1 MSKQIVRRSQVDDS
15 YLPAALH
22 PLIKQLYAR
31 RGVLSSNELLLT
43 AQQLIPV
50 EQLLGIDKACQL
62 LHQVLLD
69 KRKIIIVGDFDADGA
84 TSTALMMEALSL
96 LGFANHSFIV
106 PNRFEYGYG
115 LTPEIVDIA
124 HQQQAQMII
133 TVDNGIS
140 CLAGVSRAK
149 ELGIEVIVTDHHL
162 PGKQLPNAD
171 AIVNPNQSTC
181 TFASKSIAGVGVAFY
196 LMLGL
201 RKYFR
206 EHNVFEQFALPE
218 PNLAQLLDLVALGT
232 VADVVS
238 LDANNRILVAQGL
251 KRIRAGKTRYGIQA
265 LIEIAGRNQQQLVA
279 SDLGFAI
286 GPRINA
292 AGRLDDMSYG
302 INCLLAHDLMTART
316 MAQELDVLNKARRE
330 IEQGMQVEAEN
341 IFKQLKLSQD
351 EMPSAIA
358 LYQADWHQG
367 VIGIVAGRLK
377 EKFHRPSIVFAL
389 AKEDSTVNEKGNFDK
404 ECEIKGSARS
414 IPGLHIRDLLEFIS
428 SQHPGLIS
436 KFGGHAMAAGLSIK
450 LADFEK
456 FQHCFEQI
464 ASKWLSAEDLQCIL
478 LSDGEISPNE
488 MNLAFAEQLRLA
500 GPWGQNFLEP
510 LFDDDFEIIQQR
522 LVGEKHLKF
531 VVQKNQQLFD
541 AIAFNIDPKVWPN
554 IKTKK
559 AHLVYRL
566 DVNEF
571 RGKRSLQLM
580 VENLAEIS

>member
-1 MSKQIVRRSQVDDS
+1 MIKQIIRRTQVDDS
-15 YLPAALH
+15 HLPDNLH
-22 PLIKQLYAR
+22 PLIKQIYAR
-31 RGVLSSNELLLT
+31 RGVVSNDELLLN
-43 AQQLIPV
+43 AQQLIGV
-50 EQLLGIDKACQL
+50 EQLLGIGQACQIL
-62 LHQVLLD
+62 QQAFND
-69 KRKIIIVGDFDADGA
+69 KSNIIIVGDFDADGA

-96 LGFANHSFIV
+96 LGFSRHSFLV

-124 HQQQAQMII
+124 AQQQADLII

-140 CLAGVSRAK
+140 CLSGVSHAK
-149 ELGIEVIVTDHHL
+149 SLGIKVIVTDHHL
-162 PGKQLPNAD
+162 PGKVLPNAD
-171 AIVNPNQSTC
+171 AIVNPNQPGC
-181 TFASKSIAGVGVAFY
+181 TFASKAIAGVGVAFY

-206 EHNVFEQFALPE
+206 EQGVFTKNDIAE

-265 LIEIAGRNQQQLVA
+265 LIEISGRNQQRLVA
-279 SDLGFAI
+279 SDFGFAL

-302 INCLLAHDLMTART
+302 INCLLAVDLMTARA
-316 MAQELDVLNKARRE
+316 MAQELDALNKARRE
-330 IEQGMQVEAEN
+330 IEQGMQLEAEQ
-341 IFKQLKLSQD
+341 IFNQLQLEQVED
-351 EMPSAIA
+351 NQAQMPSAIA

-389 AKEDSTVNEKGNFDK
+389 AKNGEVHSES
-404 ECEIKGSARS
+404 EIKGSARS
-414 IPGLHIRDLLEFIS
+414 IPGLHIRDLLEHIS
-428 SQHPGLIS
+428 SQNPDLIT

-450 LADFEK
+450 RQNFEK
-456 FQHCFEQI
+456 FQQCFQQV
-464 ASKWLSAEDLQCIL
+464 ASQWLTKEDLQCNL
-478 LSDGEISPNE
+478 LSDGELPLGCF
-488 MNLAFAEQLRLA
+488 NLNFAEQLRLA

-510 LFDDDFEIIQQR
+510 LFDDEFDIIQQR
-522 LVGEKHLKF
+522 VVGEKHLKL

-541 AIAFNIDPKVWPN
+541 AIAFNVDTKIWPN
-554 IKTKK
+554 ASAEKIQL
-559 AHLVYRL
+559 AYRL
-566 DVNEF
+566 DINEF
-571 RGKRSLQLM
+571 RGKRNLQLM
-580 VENLAEIS
+580 VEHLTCRE